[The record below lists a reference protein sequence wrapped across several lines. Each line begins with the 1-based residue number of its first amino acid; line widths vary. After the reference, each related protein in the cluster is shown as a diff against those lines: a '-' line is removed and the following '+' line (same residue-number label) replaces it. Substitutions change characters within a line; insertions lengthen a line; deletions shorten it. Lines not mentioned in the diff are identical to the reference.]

1 MSADREPPMVRP
13 APDEA
18 TDPFLD
24 SLAAARRV
32 AREKRTRPEEP
43 KKPLIEML
51 LDPRGIQW
59 LLASGGGLFVLGL
72 VLFLYTKGV
81 FENKFVVATGLGI
94 ANAAVLA
101 AGWAVVRRTRYQTA
115 GKALALLACLVMP
128 LNLWFYHAQGIV
140 TLDGHL
146 WVAGLVV
153 CGLYAASAWVL
164 RDRTFVTVLTLG
176 VVMTGLLLLA
186 DVGRFWE
193 IAGPASFLV
202 VLGLIGIH
210 LERAF
215 PDVEGPFGRKQ
226 FGRAFFDDG
235 HACLAAGLLLLLGA
249 QLAGHWLHPFFRDLY
264 ASLQAVPSPVV
275 TETWGQLLALG
286 LALAGVYAYL
296 YSDFAVRRVGAYL
309 VLAAACLVW
318 AVVMAMELLHLRVGT
333 EAVLATLAGTALVA
347 NVAAYKS
354 QRGAATRALPALG
367 LGLAL
372 VPVALGVV
380 LHARSTSLMLPQW
393 HYAGGWGFVAA
404 MALTAV
410 SCRVGAHLSRQERPD
425 LAAVYFFATA
435 AAEMVGA
442 AALLR
447 QLGFVTWDQQAWL
460 LMLIPL
466 VHCVAAWFYRGRP
479 WADPVLAAGQAATFV
494 MLASSLATT
503 LRATFDAGTGTLN
516 LTLAGFFALAAL
528 FFALT
533 AVLHGRASGVY
544 WATVTGCAAVWQG
557 LLGFGVPDEYYA
569 LAFAAIG
576 LALLA
581 VYRTASTDGVGRFT
595 GTRAGFDCANG
606 LLSAAFVAAALI
618 GLSRLL
624 AHQASWRAVGLCAAQ
639 ALVALVAALISRH
652 EGWRRGY
659 VVAAVAQ
666 GLLAL
671 LTLEMLSQLTIWQK
685 AELFGAAAGV
695 VVLAAGHLGWYR
707 ERGGE
712 RSELVSFAL
721 GFGGLLV
728 LIPLGAGL
736 LWHRST
742 PAFSWPEELGVLALG
757 LALLASG
764 SVLRIK
770 STTLAGAAMVA
781 VFVLTLP
788 LYARGMLKE
797 VQTAALL
804 LAAGGGLVFGTG
816 LVLAVFRD
824 RLLTLPNRVRNR
836 EGVFAV
842 LGWR

>member
-1 MSADREPPMVRP
+1 MSADMEPPLVRP
-13 APDEA
+13 APEEP
-18 TDPFLD
+18 TQPVLD
-24 SLAAARRV
+24 SLLGTRRPARGVR
-32 AREKRTRPEEP
+32 REPEEP
-43 KKPLIEML
+43 KKPVLEML

-81 FENKFVVATGLGI
+81 FENKYVVATGLGV
-94 ANAAVLA
+94 ANAAALA
-101 AGWAVVRRTRYQTA
+101 AGWTVVRRTRYQTA

-146 WVAGLVV
+146 WVVGLIV
-153 CGLYAASAWVL
+153 CGLYAASAWLL

-186 DVGRFWE
+186 DLGRFWE
-193 IAGPASFLV
+193 IAGPATFLV

-210 LERAF
+210 VERAF
-215 PDVEGPFGRKQ
+215 PDIEGPFGRKQ

-235 HACLAAGLLLLLGA
+235 HACLATGLLLLLGA
-249 QLAGHWLHPFFRDLY
+249 QLAGHWLHPFFHDLY

-296 YSDFAVRRVGAYL
+296 YSDFVVRRIGAYL

-318 AVVMAMELLHLRVGT
+318 AEVMALELLHLQVGT

-347 NVAAYKS
+347 NVAAYRSK
-354 QRGAATRALPALG
+354 RGEATRALPALG

-380 LHARSTSLMLPQW
+380 LHARSTSLMLSQW
-393 HYAGGWGFVAA
+393 RYDGGWAFVAA
-404 MALTAV
+404 MALTAI
-410 SCRVGAHLSRQERPD
+410 SCRIGAHLSRHERPH

-447 QLGFVTWDQQAWL
+447 QLGFTTWSQQAWL

-466 VHCVAAWFYRGRP
+466 AHCVAARMYRGHP
-479 WADPVLAAGQAATFV
+479 WAGPVLAAGQAATFV

-503 LRATFDAGTGTLN
+503 LRATFAATGSLN

-533 AVLHGRASGVY
+533 AVLHGRQSGVY
-544 WATVTGCAAVWQG
+544 FATLTGCAAVWQG

-569 LAFAAIG
+569 LAFAAVG
-576 LALLA
+576 LVMLTT
-581 VYRTASTDGVGRFT
+581 YRAASADGVGRFT

-606 LLSAAFVAAALI
+606 LLTAAFVAAVLI

-624 AHQASWRAVGLCAAQ
+624 SGQPSWRAVGLCAAQ
-639 ALVALVAALISRH
+639 AVVALVAAGIARH
-652 EGWRRGY
+652 DGWRRVY

-671 LTLEMLSQLTIWQK
+671 LTLEMLSQLTVWQK
-685 AELFGAAAGV
+685 AELFGTVAGV
-695 VVLAAGHLGWYR
+695 VVLVAGHLGWYR
-707 ERGGE
+707 ERGGV
-712 RSELVSFAL
+712 RSDLVSFAL
-721 GFGGLLV
+721 GFGSALV
-728 LIPLGAGL
+728 LVPLGAGL

-770 STTLAGAAMVA
+770 ATTLTGTAMVA
-781 VFVLTLP
+781 LFVLTLP
-788 LYARGMLKE
+788 AYARGMLKE

-824 RLLTLPNRVRNR
+824 RLLALPNRMRNR
-836 EGVFAV
+836 EGVFVV